1 MSAYD
6 TTSTPIRP
14 RHTGVC
20 PSFEIQSQIRARRP
34 ATYSLRHH
42 RICFHP
48 KLALHGT
55 SSVTVR
61 HYCEEEPAFFAIKS
75 PLFCLVSIGFYLLS
89 RALVRMCFPPFSTR
103 RVLS

>member
-20 PSFEIQSQIRARRP
+20 PSFEIQSRIRVRRS

-42 RICFHP
+42 GICFHP

-61 HYCEEEPAFFAIKS
+61 RYCEVEPAFFAIKS
-75 PLFCLVSIGFYLLS
+75 PSSCLVSIGFYLLL
-89 RALVRMCFPPFSTR
+89 RALIRMCFPPFSTR
-103 RVLS
+103 RGL